1 MGLRASEHKWT
12 LIALY
17 FVTLIMRA
25 SFYLTIAVI
34 QSNSYMG
41 GLVEGWEAAA
51 VLIVYPL
58 AELST
63 VSFFGSYSDKI
74 GRKPILVASL
84 IMTAITA
91 FLFAINTIAILV
103 VFFGVLFGVAVAAK
117 VTTTLSIIAD
127 CSAETN
133 RARLMG
139 YYDLST
145 LMGLAGGYGLGILF
159 LQFGVGATLLLLLA
173 AGACGISGIVAYVII
188 KETKHEAEV
197 EQSIM
202 ELLKQVAK
210 DKRIQKLIPV
220 YVPIISLYGLLLAN
234 VESIIEEHFSFS
246 DIDLI
251 ILFGLLG
258 GSLILGIIVN
268 GHLSDHFRKRRPF
281 ITVGL
286 ISFGILT
293 YLLVANAEHFDALW
307 AIWPLI
313 PILGFTAGAFP
324 PAAMAYITDISEHES
339 RGSTMGVYSIFFG
352 SGMIIGPV
360 AGIFAYGT
368 YGLPGLIV
376 LVAIIITIACVGT
389 YFMPEVEFADEDA
402 VSVNNA

>member
-34 QSNSYMG
+34 QSNSYLG
-41 GLVEGWEAAA
+41 GIVEGWEAAA

-63 VSFFGSYSDKI
+63 VSIFGSYSDKI

-84 IMTAITA
+84 FMTAITA
-91 FLFAINTIAILV
+91 FLFAVNFIAIV
-103 VFFGVLFGVAVAAK
+103 VIFLGILFGVAVAAK

-127 CSAETN
+127 CSEEGN

-159 LQFGVGATLLLLLA
+159 LQFGFEAMPLLLFA
-173 AGACGISGIVAYVII
+173 AVACAISGFVAISVI
-188 KETKHEAEV
+188 KETKHETGTEV
-197 EQSIM
+197 SVR
-202 ELLKQVAK
+202 ELLKKVAS
-210 DKRIQKLIPV
+210 DKKIQRLLPV
-220 YVPIISLYGLLLAN
+220 YIPIIALYGLMLAN
-234 VESIIEEHFSFS
+234 VETIIEEHFSFS

-251 ILFGLLG
+251 ILFALLG
-258 GSLILGIIVN
+258 GSLVLGIIVN

-286 ISFGILT
+286 ISFGFLA
-293 YLLVANAEHFDALW
+293 YLMVANAEHFEALW
-307 AIWPLI
+307 AIWPVI
-313 PILGFTAGAFP
+313 PILGFAAGAFP
-324 PAAMAYITDISEHES
+324 PAAMAYITDISEKES

-352 SGMIIGPV
+352 SGMIIGPA

-376 LVAIIITIACVGT
+376 LIAVIIVIACIGT
-389 YFMPEVEFADEDA
+389 YFMPEVQSSTEITQE
-402 VSVNNA
+402 